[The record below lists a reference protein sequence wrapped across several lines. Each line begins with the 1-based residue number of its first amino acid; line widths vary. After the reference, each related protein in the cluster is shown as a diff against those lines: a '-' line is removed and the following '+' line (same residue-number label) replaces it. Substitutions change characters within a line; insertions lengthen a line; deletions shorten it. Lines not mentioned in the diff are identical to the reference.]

1 LLQREVRQ
9 RLRACSARLAAT
21 AHRDR
26 DSDSDGD
33 SDGAADRGHNGRTGE
48 TALDRFTEP
57 QMERPL
63 VPSYSGAGE
72 GRLPIHSSAKSS
84 RPGPLIHPL
93 TVRDWLRVVACTIE
107 CSAVITAYTCPPPS
121 LCSLAWSPPC
131 RTQHGHPN
139 TAAGCG
145 APENVP
151 LQEREACTGATAP
164 LAPDALAAC
173 SAEPAAHACRR

>member
-1 LLQREVRQ
+1 VTVTATATATALLIVGIMSALARQ
-9 RLRACSARLAAT
+9 RWTVSQRAL
-21 AHRDR
+21 
-26 DSDSDGD
+26 
-33 SDGAADRGHNGRTGE
+33 DGAPVNG
-48 TALDRFTEP
+48 
-57 QMERPL
+57 
-63 VPSYSGAGE
+63 YSGAGE
-72 GRLPIHSSAKSS
+72 GRLPIHSSAKSC
-84 RPGPLIHPL
+84 RPGPLIHPP

-173 SAEPAAHACRR
+173 SAEPAAHACCPRYARPE